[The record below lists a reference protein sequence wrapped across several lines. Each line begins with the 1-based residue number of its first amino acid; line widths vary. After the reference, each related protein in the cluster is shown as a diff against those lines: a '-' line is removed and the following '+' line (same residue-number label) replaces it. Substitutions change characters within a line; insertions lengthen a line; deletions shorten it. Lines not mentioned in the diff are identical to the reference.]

1 MPEPPQKKS
10 APSTSP
16 VTPTAA
22 PPSRSGPT
30 VSTPPPAPAPA
41 PTISTTT
48 TEVLPPET
56 APTPPALD
64 AADPVAVRTWVA
76 AHIPEPKSLLYY
88 ALLGGVGALGLVE
101 WPTVAVGALAQ
112 LVIDRRFAG
121 VENLAAELRARLAG
135 RPVPADTP

>member
-10 APSTSP
+10 VPSTSP
-16 VTPTAA
+16 VAPTSA
-22 PPSRSGPT
+22 PPSRSGPP
-30 VSTPPPAPAPA
+30 VSTPPPAPAP
-41 PTISTTT
+41 TTS
-48 TEVLPPET
+48 EVLPPET
-56 APTPPALD
+56 APTPPALLAALD
-64 AADPVAVRTWVA
+64 AGDVVAVRTWVA
-76 AHIPEPKSLLYY
+76 AHTPEPESLMYY

-112 LVIDRRFAG
+112 LIIDRRFAG

>member
-22 PPSRSGPT
+22 PPSQSGPP
-30 VSTPPPAPAPA
+30 VSTPPAAPA
-41 PTISTTT
+41 PTTSTET
-48 TEVLPPET
+48 LPPET
-56 APTPPALD
+56 APTPPALLAALD
-64 AADPVAVRTWVA
+64 AGDVLAVRTWVA
-76 AHIPEPKSLLYY
+76 AHTPEPKSLMYY
-88 ALLGGVGALGLVE
+88 ALLAGVGALGLVE

-112 LVIDRRFAG
+112 LIIDRRFAG